1 MVKTQF
7 TLYLENKPGALFGVT
22 CRLAEAKINIEGL
35 SVAGSEDTGLAQLV
49 TSDTAATHQA
59 LRATGT
65 PYSTD
70 EVAVLAMRNEP
81 GALSKG
87 LARLSKAGVNIDYI
101 YGTASDCCEAEH
113 CNIVISA
120 PDLQAVEDAWGG

>member
-1 MVKTQF
+1 MIKTQF

-35 SVAGSEDTGLAQLV
+35 SVAGSEETGLAQLV
-49 TSDTAATHQA
+49 TSDTKAAHELLKA
-59 LRATGT
+59 SGM

-70 EVAVLAMRNEP
+70 EVAVLPMRNEP
-81 GALSKG
+81 GALSRG
-87 LARLSKAGVNIDYI
+87 LARLSKADVNIDYL
-101 YGTASDCCEAEH
+101 YGTASDCCDAEH

-120 PDLQAVEDAWGG
+120 PDLQAVEDAWGN

>member
-1 MVKTQF
+1 MIKTQF
-7 TLYLENKPGALFGVT
+7 TLYLDNKPGALFGVT
-22 CRLAEAKINIEGL
+22 CRFAEARINIEGL
-35 SVAGSEDTGLAQLV
+35 SVAGSEETGLAQLV
-49 TSDTAATHQA
+49 TSDVEATHN
-59 LRATGT
+59 LLKATAT

-81 GALSKG
+81 GALSRG

-101 YGTASDCCEAEH
+101 YGTASDCCDAEH

-120 PDLQAVEDAWGG
+120 PDLQEVEDAWGD

>member
-1 MVKTQF
+1 M
-7 TLYLENKPGALFGVT
+7 
-22 CRLAEAKINIEGL
+22 AEAKINIEGL

-49 TSDTAATHQA
+49 TSDDAAMHELLKDTS
-59 LRATGT
+59 T

-81 GALSKG
+81 GALSRG

-101 YGTASDCCEAEH
+101 YGTASDCCDADN

-120 PDLQAVEDAWGG
+120 PDLQAVEDAWGN